1 MSDSRTTVA
10 VVTGHSCGLGAAL
23 VERLLAQRVP
33 TLALARGARRAGRDP
48 LLREV
53 AIDLGDAAAL
63 QRWLDGGELDAF
75 VAGRGRVL
83 LLNNAGTLDPVGPLQ
98 RQDAVRV
105 GAAIALNVAAPL
117 QLATA
122 LAARVLPAGGTLRVL
137 HVSSGAARNPY
148 AGWSVYCAS
157 KAALDQ
163 HARAVALDDVPGLR
177 ICSVAPGV
185 LDTAMQAQIR
195 ATDAADFPQR
205 GRFEALQAHGQLAS
219 PEDCAARLLQL
230 IDSDAF
236 GAQPVVDLRD
246 LA

>member
-1 MSDSRTTVA
+1 MEASRTTVA
-10 VVTGHSCGLGAAL
+10 VVTGHSRGLGAAL

-33 TLALARGARRAGRDP
+33 TLALARGGRRGVDDA

-53 AIDLGDAAAL
+53 AIDLADPAAL
-63 QRWLDGGELDAF
+63 QRWLDGGELGAF
-75 VAGRGRVL
+75 VSGYAQVL
-83 LLNNAGTLDPVGPLQ
+83 LLNNAATLGPVGPLQ
-98 RQDAVRV
+98 RQDAAQV

-117 QLATA
+117 QLAAA
-122 LAARVLPAGGTLRVL
+122 LAARVLPAGGALRVL
-137 HVSSGAARNPY
+137 HVSSGAARTPY

-163 HARAVALDDVPGLR
+163 HARAAALDGVAGLR

-185 LDTAMQAQIR
+185 LDTEMQARIR

-205 GRFEALQAHGQLAS
+205 PRFEALQARGQLVA
-219 PEDCAARLLQL
+219 PADCAARLLRFMA
-230 IDSDAF
+230 SDAF

-246 LA
+246 LG